1 MTPDELIE
9 LTRLIDT
16 YNYDYEQMITPSS
29 LYGVLWP
36 GLNKLRQAPNKA
48 ALLDGWKYKDILQS
62 VEYSHAN
69 GENSYIK
76 VDNVEQQFIVA
87 FWMSIYH

>member
-9 LTRLIDT
+9 LTRLIDN
-16 YNYDYEQMITPSS
+16 YNYDYEQVITPGS

-36 GLNKLRQAPNKA
+36 GLNKLRQAPNRA
-48 ALLDGWKYKDILQS
+48 ALLEDWKYKDILQS

-76 VDNVEQQFIVA
+76 IEDSEQRFIVA

>member
-1 MTPDELIE
+1 MNPDELIE

-16 YNYDYEQMITPSS
+16 YNYDYEQTITPSS

-36 GLNKLRQAPNKA
+36 RLNQLRQAPNRA
-48 ALLDGWKYKDILQS
+48 VLLEGWKYKDILQS

-76 VDNVEQQFIVA
+76 IEDVEQRFIVA